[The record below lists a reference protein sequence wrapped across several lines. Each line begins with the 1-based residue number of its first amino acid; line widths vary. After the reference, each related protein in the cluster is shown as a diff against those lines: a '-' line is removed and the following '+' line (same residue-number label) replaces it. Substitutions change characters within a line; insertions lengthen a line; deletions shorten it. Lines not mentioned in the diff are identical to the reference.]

1 MFSRGKAI
9 LAAAVTAAVLALPAF
24 PVGHA
29 HAAAQCGDVL
39 ASSVVQWHNSQAAVY
54 RSTCTGED
62 RGGLADNNY
71 SSSWGENFIAD
82 GGKSV
87 GYTSGWQPT
96 PAIHYTAYYNVFS
109 GWGFHAGV
117 DNDETYIYNFA

>member
-1 MFSRGKAI
+1 MHSQRKAI

-39 ASSVVQWHNSQAAVY
+39 ASSVVQWHNSQAGVY
-54 RSTCTGED
+54 VNTCTGLY
-62 RGGLADNNY
+62 RGAVADNNY
-71 SSSWGENFIAD
+71 SSSWGENFID
-82 GGKSV
+82 GNGNTV

-96 PAIHYTAYYNVFS
+96 PATHYTGYYNKGN
-109 GWGFHAGV
+109 GWSYHAGV
-117 DNDETYIYNFA
+117 DNNEIYISNF